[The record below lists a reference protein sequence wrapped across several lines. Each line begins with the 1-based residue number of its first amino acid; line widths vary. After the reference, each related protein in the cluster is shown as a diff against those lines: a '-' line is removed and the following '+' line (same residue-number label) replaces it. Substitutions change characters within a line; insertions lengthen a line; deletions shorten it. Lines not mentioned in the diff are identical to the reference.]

1 MATRF
6 VELLPQRSDWT
17 AARRSPR
24 RDILAGVTVAI
35 VALPLALAFGVA
47 SGMGAQAG
55 LITAVVAGAVAALFG
70 GSNLQVSGP
79 TGAMTVVLLPIVHRF
94 GGPGVLMVGA
104 MAGLLLIALAVARLG
119 RYVRYLPTPVV
130 EGFTAG
136 IAAVIALQQI
146 PAALGVADAHGD
158 KVWAVAG
165 DAVIRFSRQP
175 NPAPVVM
182 TVVVAGVILAGARW
196 RPALPFSL
204 FTVAAGTIVAEL
216 APLHLARIGA
226 LPSGFLA
233 PSISFWDWHALPDLM
248 TAALAVSA
256 LAALESLLSAT
267 VADGMTVNERHHPD
281 RELFGQGLANII
293 TPIMG
298 GVPATAAIA
307 RTAVNVRAGA
317 RSKLAA
323 LTHAVVLAG
332 VVLAAAPLVSRIP
345 LAALA
350 GVLIATTV
358 RMVEAA
364 SVLALLRAT
373 RRDAVVLVLTFA
385 VTLVFDLVTAVA
397 LGLGVAALLALRSVA
412 RSVRIEQIPL
422 ETGDFTAEEQ
432 SLLAQHIVAYRLDG
446 PLFFAA
452 AHDFLIQLTEVAD
465 IRVVILR
472 MSRVSTID
480 ATGAHILGD
489 AVARLRH
496 RGITVLLSG
505 VDPRHEKVLSTVA
518 GTAYLYRTGLVFPD
532 TPTAIGFARHLHHQP
547 VEASPPAQQETHLT
561 LAPNMPGP
569 APDPLH

>member
-1 MATRF
+1 MKPLIGRIT
-6 VELLPQRSDWT
+6 ELLPQRSDWT

-24 RDILAGVTVAI
+24 RDLLAGVTVAV

-55 LITAVVAGAVAALFG
+55 LVTAVVAGALAAVFG

-94 GGPGVLMVGA
+94 GGPGVLMVGV
-104 MAGLLLIALAVARLG
+104 MAGLLLTVLAVARLG

-136 IAAVIALQQI
+136 IAVVIALQQI
-146 PAALGVADAHGD
+146 PAALGVGDAHGD
-158 KVWAVAG
+158 KVWALAA
-165 DAVIRFSRQP
+165 DAVLRFVRH
-175 NPAPVVM
+175 PAPGPAI
-182 TVVVAGVILAGARW
+182 TTAVVAAVILIGARW

-204 FTVAAGTIVAEL
+204 FMVAATTVVAEL
-216 APLHLARIGA
+216 FPLHLPRIGA
-226 LPSGFLA
+226 LPAGFPA
-233 PSISFWDWHALPDLM
+233 PSVSFWDWHAAPSLL
-248 TAALAVSA
+248 TAALAVAA

-281 RELFGQGLANII
+281 RELFGQGLANIV

-298 GVPATAAIA
+298 GIPATAAIA

-373 RRDAVVLVLTFA
+373 RRDAVVLVLTFT
-385 VTLVFDLVTAVA
+385 VTVGFDLVTAVA
-397 LGLGVAALLALRSVA
+397 LGLGVAVVLALRAVA
-412 RSVRIEQIPL
+412 RSVTIEQVPL
-422 ETGDFTAEEQ
+422 ENGDFSADEHA
-432 SLLAQHIVAYRLDG
+432 LLAQHIVAYRLDG

-452 AHDFLIQLTEVAD
+452 AHDFLLQLTELAD
-465 IRVVILR
+465 VRVVILR

-489 AVARLRH
+489 AVTRLQH
-496 RGITVLLSG
+496 RGIVVLLSG
-505 VDPRHEKVLSTVA
+505 VAPGHEKVMTAIGATA
-518 GTAYLYRTGLVFPD
+518 GLFRDGLTFPD
-532 TPTAIGFARHLHHQP
+532 TPTAIAYARQTFPARSWP
-547 VEASPPAQQETHLT
+547 V
-561 LAPNMPGP
+561 GP
-569 APDPLH
+569 DVPTGRVGAGRAD

>member
-1 MATRF
+1 VSPLVARF
-6 VELLPQRSDWT
+6 TELLPQRSDWT

-55 LITAVVAGAVAALFG
+55 LITAVVAGALAALFG

-104 MAGLLLIALAVARLG
+104 LAGLLLIALAVARLG

-136 IAAVIALQQI
+136 IAVVIALQQV
-146 PAALGVADAHGD
+146 PTALGVSNAHGD
-158 KVWAVAG
+158 KVLAVAG
-165 DAVIRFSRQP
+165 DATIRFFQHP
-175 NPAPVVM
+175 NPAPAVM
-182 TVVVAGVILAGARW
+182 AVVVAGVILAGARW
-196 RPALPFSL
+196 RPALPISL
-204 FTVAAGTIVAEL
+204 FTVALCTVVAEL
-216 APLHLARIGA
+216 APLHLNRIGA
-226 LPSGFLA
+226 LPSGLFA
-233 PSISFWDWHALPDLM
+233 PSMSFWDWQAVPSLF
-248 TAALAVSA
+248 TAALAVTA

-267 VADGMTVNERHHPD
+267 VADGMTVNERHDPD
-281 RELFGQGLANII
+281 RELFGQGLANIV

-364 SVLALLRAT
+364 SILALLRAT
-373 RRDAVVLVLTFA
+373 RRDAVVLVLTFT
-385 VTLVFDLVTAVA
+385 VTVVFDLVTAVA

-412 RSVRIEQIPL
+412 RSVRIEQVPL

-432 SLLAQHIVAYRLDG
+432 ALLAQHIVAYRLDG

-465 IRVVILR
+465 IRVIILR

-489 AVARLRH
+489 AVTRLGH

-505 VDPRHEKVLSTVA
+505 VDPRHEKVLTTVA
-518 GTAYLYRTGLVFPD
+518 GTAHLYRTGLVFPD
-532 TPTAIGFARHLHHQP
+532 TPTAIDFARHLHHQP
-547 VEASPPAQQETHLT
+547 AS
-561 LAPNMPGP
+561 
-569 APDPLH
+569 